1 MNENFNAGA
10 LPATEVDLTNCDRE
24 PIHRLG
30 RIQGFGFLVAV
41 SFDWIVQYISTNSA
55 EWLGVDPD
63 AAIGHPL
70 GNFADSQFLHSI
82 RNHVQHLTG
91 ENDVERVFTT
101 QLTENGETCDAAVH
115 VSGSLIIIEC
125 EPSRP
130 GIESNESMV
139 RRIVQRL
146 QGAETVDKLCKAGA
160 SLVQVLTGFD
170 RVMIYKFLHDES
182 GEVVAES
189 RRREIDSF
197 MGQRY
202 PASDV
207 PRQAREL
214 YKRNMIRIIADVD
227 GPAHEIVP
235 ATMADGMP
243 IDLSNSVLRSVS
255 PIHLEYLRNMGV
267 GASMSI
273 SIMVRGRLWGLITC
287 HHYGPRRVPFNVR
300 TAAELVGQVFSLA
313 LDAKIRESEI
323 SAEQRAQR
331 FHHKVLRMVGP
342 EQGPLSQLRSMFNEM
357 SELVECDGIAMTI
370 DGDVELWEKTPTRE
384 QFDAL
389 THFLNRTASNSIYVS
404 HEIRAIHPP
413 AADYAPVASGMLVIP
428 ISRSPR
434 DYLVFFRREMPR
446 EVKWAGNPQKP
457 VSVGPLGD
465 RLTPRK
471 SFEIWRQITE
481 GQSVP
486 WSPGQ
491 IRLAEALRVSLLE
504 VILKHTDLIE
514 GERRTARQRQEL
526 LIAEL
531 NHRVRNIL
539 GLIRGLIR
547 QVHTPHRT
555 TAEFVETL
563 DDRVQALARAH
574 DQLTE
579 RQWNAGS
586 LLDLIANETGAY
598 LAEKSERVIV
608 SGQDVGLEPRSFS
621 ALALVIHELTTNSAK
636 YGALCD
642 KRGTVAIHLERDA
655 AGWLEIRWIER
666 DGPAVKAPMESGF
679 GSVVIHRSITHDLGG
694 VVETD
699 YRIDGLRVILRIPSD
714 HIVDLDGK
722 VSRAA
727 SVSLARPGEVEFPEG
742 RGLVVE
748 DNVIIAMDCEAVLR
762 DLGCSEIEMASNV
775 AQAIKIIESAPIGF
789 AVLDVNLGS
798 ETSFAVADA
807 LAARDIP
814 FIFASGYADG
824 VSFPEAHQDKER
836 VNKPFDASTLAAAL
850 VRALAPQP

>member
-1 MNENFNAGA
+1 MNQYASPGTPLESG
-10 LPATEVDLTNCDRE
+10 VDLTNCDRE

-41 SFDWIVQYISTNSA
+41 SFDWIVQYVSA
-55 EWLGVDPD
+55 NGADWLGASPD
-63 AAIGHPL
+63 DTIGRPL
-70 GNFADSQFLHSI
+70 GNFADADFLHTI

-91 ENDVERVFTT
+91 PDDVERVFGIR
-101 QLTENGETCDAAVH
+101 LTAQGELCDTAVH

-125 EPSRP
+125 EPART
-130 GIESNESMV
+130 GEEGNDSMV

-146 QGAETVDKLCKAGA
+146 QAANSVDKLCKSAA
-160 SLVQVLTGFD
+160 SLVQALTGFD
-170 RVMIYKFLHDES
+170 RVMIYKFLHDDS

-189 RRREIDSF
+189 RRQGVDSF

-202 PASDV
+202 PASDI

-214 YKRNMIRIIADVD
+214 YKRNLIRIIADVD
-227 GPAHEIVP
+227 GQPHDITPFVAP
-235 ATMADGMP
+235 DGMP

-273 SIMVRGRLWGLITC
+273 SILLRGRLWGLIAC
-287 HHYGPRRVPFNVR
+287 HHYSPRRVPFNVR
-300 TAAELVGQVFSLA
+300 TAAELIGQMFSLA

-323 SAEQRAQR
+323 EAEKRAQE

-342 EQGPLSQLRSMFNEM
+342 EQGPVSQLAAMFGEM
-357 SELVECDGIAMTI
+357 CGLVDCDGIGMI
-370 DGDVELWEKTPTRE
+370 VDDEVELWEETPDPN
-384 QFDAL
+384 QFAAL
-389 THFLNRTASNSIYVS
+389 VHFLNRSVSNSIFVT
-404 HEIRAIHPP
+404 HELGTLHP
-413 AADYAPVASGMLVIP
+413 AAVDYAAKTSGMLVIP
-428 ISRSPR
+428 ISRTPR
-434 DYLVFFRREMPR
+434 DYLIFFRREVTQ
-446 EVKWAGNPQKP
+446 EVKWAGNPDKP
-457 VSVGPLGD
+457 VTVGPMGS

-471 SFEIWRQITE
+471 SFEIWQETAR
-481 GQSVP
+481 GQSEP
-486 WSPGQ
+486 WSSSH

-514 GERRTARQRQEL
+514 GERKQARQRQEL

-547 QVHTPHRT
+547 QVNTPQRST
-555 TAEFVETL
+555 EAFVSTL

-579 RQWNAGS
+579 RQWVAGS
-586 LLDLIANETGAY
+586 LLALIENETAAY

-608 SGQDVGLEPRSFS
+608 SGADVGLVPQSFS

-642 KRGTVAIHLERDA
+642 KRGTVAISLERDD
-655 AGWLEIRWIER
+655 AGWLTIRWVER
-666 DGPAVKAPMESGF
+666 DGPAVKPPSNSGF
-679 GSVVIHRSITHDLGG
+679 GSVVIERSVTHDLGG
-694 VVETD
+694 SVEMD
-699 YRIDGLRVILRIPSD
+699 YRIDGLRAKLRIAPE
-714 HIVDLDGK
+714 HIADLDDSQKHAPRPITRRKGK
-722 VSRAA
+722 VDFPKGRA
-727 SVSLARPGEVEFPEG
+727 LI
-742 RGLVVE
+742 VE

-762 DLGCSEIEMASNV
+762 DLGCSEVVLTSNV
-775 AQAIKIIESAPIGF
+775 AQALRAVDNSEIGF
-789 AVLDVNLGS
+789 AVLDVNLGN
-798 ETSFAVADA
+798 ETSFAIADV
-807 LAARDIP
+807 LSERSIP

-824 VSFPEAHQDKER
+824 VSFPDAHADRPKVSKPYDMASLTEALER
-836 VNKPFDASTLAAAL
+836 VF
-850 VRALAPQP
+850 